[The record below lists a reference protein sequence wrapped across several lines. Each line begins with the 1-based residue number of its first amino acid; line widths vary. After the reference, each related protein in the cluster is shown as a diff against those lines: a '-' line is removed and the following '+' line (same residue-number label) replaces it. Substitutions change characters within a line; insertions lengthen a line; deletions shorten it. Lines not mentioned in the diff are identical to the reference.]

1 MNTLEKYVK
10 YGNCD
15 CSSSYRSMKKIID
28 LSYRNDSRFIRID
41 LKDIKQVFVSIDQV
55 NEDYE
60 FDKFIE
66 MNNKIINNQEEYIQ
80 DFNLTDK
87 VNGIKNMLQTVK
99 EIVDNNKTGWMIFR
113 KRNNQI
119 ELDLRLTFKT
129 EKNILRIYLNTFEY
143 YTYVKAKKDKAF
155 NEYLLSILLRDNY
168 YNNKDNYIV
177 SSTNFNINYIDY
189 Y

>member
-1 MNTLEKYVK
+1 MNTLKKYVK

-15 CSSSYRSMKKIID
+15 CYSSYRNMKRIID
-28 LSYRNDSRFIRID
+28 LSYSNDSRFTRIN
-41 LKDIKQVFVSIDQV
+41 LKDIEEVFVSIDQI
-55 NEDYE
+55 NKNYE

-66 MNNKIINNQEEYIQ
+66 MNNKIINNQKEYIQ

-87 VNGIKNMLQTVK
+87 VNEIKNMLQTVK

-129 EKNILRIYLNTFEY
+129 EKSILRIYLNNFEY